1 MVQGE
6 AGQNSKMWSSRNKTL
21 ASKIYYG
28 SCLEKELHA
37 LAIGEELRDHS
48 GAVPPSQ
55 AALY

>member
-1 MVQGE
+1 
-6 AGQNSKMWSSRNKTL
+6 MWSSRNKTF
-21 ASKIYYG
+21 ASQIYYG
-28 SCLEKELHA
+28 SCLEEELHA